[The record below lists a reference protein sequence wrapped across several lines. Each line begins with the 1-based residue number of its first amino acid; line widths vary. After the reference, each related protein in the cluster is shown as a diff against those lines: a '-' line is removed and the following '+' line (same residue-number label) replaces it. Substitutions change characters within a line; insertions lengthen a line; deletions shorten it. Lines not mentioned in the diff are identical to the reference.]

1 MRRFSIL
8 LVAALFV
15 YSSALGW
22 GRREHAVV
30 AKIAENH
37 LTPKAKAHLHKYMHR
52 RSLVYYACYADDYQP
67 LYIDLGWQPSNYR
80 RMAMFPHT
88 YCVDENCKPPH
99 YIRKGD
105 EYVKNC
111 LYYIDTWAKELRA
124 SHKKMNDSVRLT
136 HLALIVHAV
145 GDMHCLVHIRY
156 PNDTSLGVYKVMYGK
171 KKMDFHRL
179 WDAGLVGGVHP
190 WSYTDLA
197 RVIDVASDA
206 EVAEWSKGDV
216 FDWGEDAARTAI
228 PLRNYKPNETI
239 DPAKFKRDNLETGE
253 LLLRKAGYRLAKVL
267 NDIFE

>member
-1 MRRFSIL
+1 
-8 LVAALFV
+8 
-15 YSSALGW
+15 
-22 GRREHAVV
+22 
-30 AKIAENH
+30 
-37 LTPKAKAHLHKYMHR
+37 
-52 RSLVYYACYADDYQP
+52 
-67 LYIDLGWQPSNYR
+67 
-80 RMAMFPHT
+80 MAMFPHT

-111 LYYIDTWAKELRA
+111 LYYIDAWAKELKE

-145 GDMHCLVHIRY
+145 GDMHCPVHIRY

-197 RVIDVASDA
+197 CVIDIAT
-206 EVAEWSKGDV
+206 EREIAEWCKGDV
-216 FDWGEDAARTAI
+216 YDWGEDAARTAI
-228 PLRNYKPNETI
+228 PLRNYKPNEVI
-239 DPAKFKRDNLETGE
+239 DPAKFKRDHLETGE

-267 NDIFE
+267 NGIFE